1 MLDPRLMIE
10 TSVEQ
15 ASMTSPKSV
24 ITISSNSQLD
34 SMSIFNETELAKAL
48 ENLYS
53 NPSALAGQFKMPF
66 KYKTLAYIKK
76 ILTCQEVEEDVK
88 EFRLRAPRY
97 KNMVNTEE
105 INKDIP
111 RT

>member
-1 MLDPRLMIE
+1 
-10 TSVEQ
+10 
-15 ASMTSPKSV
+15 
-24 ITISSNSQLD
+24 
-34 SMSIFNETELAKAL
+34 
-48 ENLYS
+48 
-53 NPSALAGQFKMPF
+53 MPF
-66 KYKTLAYIKK
+66 KYKTLANIKK
-76 ILTCQEVEEDVK
+76 ILTSQEVEEDVK